1 MNCILFHGEF
11 SKILPVKSDIVFK
24 IFFADE
30 RNIEFL
36 TDFLKSA
43 LSIPA
48 EEYDE
53 VVIVDPHLIREHKTD
68 KLGIIDVKLKTVSGK
83 TIHIEIQVAPLPQMR
98 ERIAYYDAK
107 MITEQIGKNEKY
119 KDIKQVISIVITEQ
133 EFITNSPNFHHRF
146 TMYDSVN
153 KVELTDIVEV
163 HTLELCKIPADAD
176 DRLCY
181 WLEFINAE
189 GEIELEN
196 VADKDPVVKKA
207 VWKLM
212 EMSDDERARLIH
224 FNQEMARMDA
234 SVARKEAVR
243 QGLAEGH
250 EKGLTEGRKKGLTEG
265 RKKGLAEGRKKGLA
279 EGRAEVAKNLLSL
292 KMPIDKI
299 AEATDL
305 TCEEIEQLNKNK

>member
-1 MNCILFHGEF
+1 M
-11 SKILPVKSDIVFK
+11 SRVILPVKRDIIFK

-53 VVIVDPHLIREHKTD
+53 VVIVDPHLIQEHPKD

-107 MITEQIGKNEKY
+107 MITEQIGKSEKY

-133 EFITNSPNFHHRF
+133 EFIADSPNFHHRF
-146 TMYDSVN
+146 TMYDRVN

-163 HTLELCKIPADAD
+163 HTLELCKIPAEAD
-176 DRLCY
+176 NNRLCY
-181 WLEFINAE
+181 WMEFIKAE
-189 GEIELEN
+189 GEIELEA
-196 VADKDPVVKKA
+196 VARRDPLIRKA
-207 VWKLM
+207 VARLM
-212 EMSDDERARLIH
+212 ELSSDEKTRLLYEAR
-224 FNQEMARMDA
+224 EKERMDNESREDSA
-234 SVARKEAVR
+234 RIEGEKAKAFDIARNLLSVGDSVDKIITVT
-243 QGLAEGH
+243 
-250 EKGLTEGRKKGLTEG
+250 GLT
-265 RKKGLAEGRKKGLA
+265 
-279 EGRAEVAKNLLSL
+279 RAEVEKLHN
-292 KMPIDKI
+292 
-299 AEATDL
+299 T
-305 TCEEIEQLNKNK
+305 N

>member
-1 MNCILFHGEF
+1 MDGEF
-11 SKILPVKSDIVFK
+11 TLSRIILPVKRDIIFK

-53 VVIVDPHLIREHKTD
+53 VIIVDPHLIREHLTD

-107 MITEQIGKNEKY
+107 MITEQIGKREQY

-133 EFITNSPNFHHRF
+133 EFITNSSNYHHRF

-163 HTLELCKIPADAD
+163 HTLELCKIPADARGS
-176 DRLCY
+176 RLCY
-181 WLEFINAE
+181 WMEFIKAE
-189 GEIELEN
+189 GEIELEA
-196 VADKDPVVKKA
+196 VAKRDPLIKKA
-207 VWKLM
+207 VARLM
-212 EMSDDERARLIH
+212 ELSADEKTRLLYEAREKERMDNESREDWARTEERAKWQGVAAENEELRAQLADLR
-224 FNQEMARMDA
+224 ARYG
-234 SVARKEAVR
+234 E
-243 QGLAEGH
+243 
-250 EKGLTEGRKKGLTEG
+250 
-265 RKKGLAEGRKKGLA
+265 
-279 EGRAEVAKNLLSL
+279 
-292 KMPIDKI
+292 
-299 AEATDL
+299 
-305 TCEEIEQLNKNK
+305 